1 MDRGETMDS
10 TLLIL
15 GALALSSAAATVAGC
30 AEDLES
36 DVGSQSNP
44 NSQVQ
49 LAPQMGN
56 IHRYFNKAISGE
68 PVSYGLYVAVA
79 GTVAWALMN
88 IGINVILALVIGAGI
103 AAFVHGAY
111 AVSAYFGRIV
121 GQSKNFGQPVYLDVV
136 ITHLGPIVGHGFI
149 AVFCMLLAAYLAT
162 TMLGNPFP
170 LPLVALIFGITVGA
184 IGSSTGDVHYGAERE
199 YQKYPFGGGVPVANQ
214 GDIDIKAE
222 VGIRN
227 GMDSSYFCSKLGG
240 PLTGLTFGLI
250 VFLDGWRG
258 IVGEVLGNPLGGD
271 LVSKSLIAII
281 VGIIIVAIAACL
293 NRLVEVYARKKYG
306 PYTDR

>member
-1 MDRGETMDS
+1 MDA
-10 TLLIL
+10 TLIAL
-15 GALALSSAAATVAGC
+15 GALALSGALATVAGC

-68 PVSYGLYVAVA
+68 PVAYGLYVAVA
-79 GTVAWALMN
+79 GTVAYAIMQVGLN
-88 IGINVILALVIGAGI
+88 PILALILGAGV

-111 AVSAYFGRIV
+111 AISAYLGRIV
-121 GQSKNFGQPVYLDVV
+121 GQSKNFGQPVYWDIVMSH
-136 ITHLGPIVGHGFI
+136 IGPIVGHGFI
-149 AVFCMLLAAYLAT
+149 AVFCMVLMAYLANT
-162 TMLGNPFP
+162 ILGNPFP
-170 LPLVALIFGITVGA
+170 LPLIALIFGITVGA

-199 YQKYPFGGGVPVANQ
+199 YQKYPFGGGVPVANH

-222 VGIRN
+222 YGLRN
-227 GMDSSYFCSKLGG
+227 GMDSSYFCARLGG
-240 PLTGLTFGLI
+240 VLTGLCFGLI

-258 IVGEVLGNPLGGD
+258 IMGDILVG
-271 LVSKSLIAII
+271 KSVTMASALSICI
-281 VGIIIVAIAACL
+281 GLIIVALLAWA
-293 NRLVEVYARKKYG
+293 NRVVEVFARNKYG
-306 PYTDR
+306 PYTK

>member
-1 MDRGETMDS
+1 MDP
-10 TLLIL
+10 TLLTL
-15 GALALSSAAATVAGC
+15 GALALTGAAATVAGC

-49 LAPQMGN
+49 LGPQMGN

-79 GTVAWALMN
+79 GAVAWALLGM
-88 IGINVILALVIGAGI
+88 GINPLLSLIISAGI
-103 AAFVHGAY
+103 AAIVHGAY
-111 AVSAYFGRIV
+111 SVSAYLGRIV
-121 GQSKNFGQPVYLDVV
+121 GQSKNFGQPVYMDVV
-136 ITHLGPIVGHGFI
+136 LSHLGPIVGHGFI
-149 AVFCMLLAAYLAT
+149 AVFCMLLAAYLAGT
-162 TMLGNPFP
+162 VLGNPFP
-170 LPLVALIFGITVGA
+170 LPLIALIFGITVGA

-199 YQKYPFGGGVPVANQ
+199 YQKYLFGGGIPVANQ

-222 VGIRN
+222 TGIRN
-227 GMDSSYFCSKLGG
+227 GMDSSYFCAKLGG
-240 PLTGLTFGLI
+240 PLTGIAFGLI

-258 IVGEVLGNPLGGD
+258 LIGNILGAD
-271 LVSKSLIAII
+271 LVTKSAIAIV
-281 VGIIIVAIAACL
+281 VGIIIVAIAAYI
-293 NRLVEVYARKKYG
+293 NRIIEVYARNKYG

>member
-1 MDRGETMDS
+1 MDP
-10 TLLIL
+10 TLLAL
-15 GALALSSAAATVAGC
+15 GALALTGAAATVAGC

-49 LAPQMGN
+49 LGPQMGN

-79 GTVAWALMN
+79 GAVAWALMGAGLN
-88 IGINVILALVIGAGI
+88 AMLALILGAGI
-103 AAFVHGAY
+103 AAIIHGAY
-111 AVSAYFGRIV
+111 SVSAYLGRIV
-121 GQSKNFGQPVYLDVV
+121 GQSKNFGQPVYMDVV
-136 ITHLGPIVGHGFI
+136 LSHLGPMVGHGFI
-149 AVFCMLLAAYLAT
+149 AVFCMVLAAYLAGT
-162 TMLGNPFP
+162 ALGNPFP
-170 LPLVALIFGITVGA
+170 LPLIALIFGITVGA

-199 YQKYPFGGGVPVANQ
+199 YQKYPFGGGIPVANQ

-222 VGIRN
+222 TGIRN
-227 GMDSSYFCSKLGG
+227 GMDSSYFCAKLGG
-240 PLTGLTFGLI
+240 PLTGLAFGLI

-258 IVGEVLGNPLGGD
+258 LVGNILGAD
-271 LVSKSLIAII
+271 LVTKSAIAIV
-281 VGIIIVAIAACL
+281 VGIIIVAIAAYL
-293 NRLVEVYARKKYG
+293 NRKIEVYARNKYG

>member
-1 MDRGETMDS
+1 MDT
-10 TLLIL
+10 TLIAL
-15 GALALSSAAATVAGC
+15 GALALAGAAATIAGC

-79 GTVAWALMN
+79 GAIAWALLN
-88 IGINVILALVIGAGI
+88 YGLNPVLALVAGSGV

-111 AVSAYFGRIV
+111 AVSSYLGRIV
-121 GQSKNFGQPVYLDVV
+121 GQSKNFGQPVYMDVV
-136 ITHLGPIVGHGFI
+136 LSHLGPIVGHGFI
-149 AVFCMLLAAYLAT
+149 AVFCMVFAAYLANNV
-162 TMLGNPFP
+162 LGNPFP

-199 YQKYPFGGGVPVANQ
+199 YQKYPFGGGVPVANH

-222 VGIRN
+222 YGLRN
-227 GMDSSYFCSKLGG
+227 GLDSSYFCSRLGG
-240 PLTGLTFGLI
+240 PLTGLCFGLI
-250 VFLDGWRG
+250 IFLDGWRG
-258 IVGEVLGNPLGGD
+258 VLGEILGND
-271 LVSKSLIAII
+271 LMTKSVIAII
-281 VGIIIVAIAACL
+281 IGLLIVVVAAIL
-293 NRLVEVYARKKYG
+293 NRKVEVFAREKYG
-306 PYTDR
+306 PYTK

>member
-1 MDRGETMDS
+1 MDP
-10 TLLIL
+10 TLLVL
-15 GALALSSAAATVAGC
+15 GALALSGAAATVAGC

-49 LAPQMGN
+49 LGPQMGN

-68 PVSYGLYVAVA
+68 PVSYGLYVAAA
-79 GTVAWALMN
+79 GAVAWALLNMGLN
-88 IGINVILALVIGAGI
+88 VPIALIIGSGI

-111 AVSAYFGRIV
+111 SVSSYLGRIV
-121 GQSKNFGQPVYLDVV
+121 GQSQNFGQPVYMDVV
-136 ITHLGPIVGHGFI
+136 LSHLGPIVGHGFI

-162 TMLGNPFP
+162 SVLGNPFP

-222 VGIRN
+222 YGIRN

-250 VFLDGWRG
+250 IFLDGWRG
-258 IVGEVLGNPLGGD
+258 IIGEIVGGD
-271 LVSKSLIAII
+271 LVSKSIIAIV
-281 VGIIIVAIAACL
+281 VGIVIVAIAAYL
-293 NRLVEVYARKKYG
+293 NRMVEVYARKKYG

>member
-1 MDRGETMDS
+1 MDP
-10 TLLIL
+10 TLLAL
-15 GALALSSAAATVAGC
+15 GALAINGAAATVAGC

-49 LAPQMGN
+49 LGPQMGN

-79 GTVAWALMN
+79 GSIAWALLSFYHLN
-88 IGINVILALVIGAGI
+88 PVLSIVIGAGV
-103 AAFVHGAY
+103 ASLVHGIY
-111 AVSAYFGRIV
+111 AVTAYLGRIV

-136 ITHLGPIVGHGFI
+136 LTHLGPMMGHSFI
-149 AVFCMLLAAYLAT
+149 AVFCMVLAAYLANSV
-162 TMLGNPFP
+162 LGNPFP
-170 LPLVALIFGITVGA
+170 LPLIALIFGITVGS

-214 GDIDIKAE
+214 GDIDVKAE
-222 VGIRN
+222 TGIRN

-258 IVGEVLGNPLGGD
+258 ILGNILGSD
-271 LVSKSLIAII
+271 LVTKSAIAIVI
-281 VGIIIVAIAACL
+281 GIIIVAITAYI
-293 NRLVEVYARKKYG
+293 NRKIEVYARNKYG

>member
-1 MDRGETMDS
+1 MDP
-10 TLLIL
+10 TLITL
-15 GALALSSAAATVAGC
+15 GALALAGAATTVAGC

-79 GTVAWALMN
+79 GAVAWALMSTN
-88 IGINVILALVIGAGI
+88 LNVILALVVGSGV
-103 AAFVHGAY
+103 AALVHGAY
-111 AVSAYFGRIV
+111 SVSSYLGRIV
-121 GQSKNFGQPVYLDVV
+121 GQSKNFGQPVYMDVL

-149 AVFCMLLAAYLAT
+149 AIFCMALAAYLAST
-162 TMLGNPFP
+162 ALGNPFP
-170 LPLVALIFGITVGA
+170 LPLIALIFGITAGA

-199 YQKYPFGGGVPVANQ
+199 YQKYLFGGGIPVANQ

-222 VGIRN
+222 YGIRN
-227 GMDSSYFCSKLGG
+227 GLDSSYFCSRLGG
-240 PLTGLTFGLI
+240 PLTGLCFGLI
-250 VFLDGWRG
+250 IFLDGWRG
-258 IVGEVLGNPLGGD
+258 IVGN
-271 LVSKSLIAII
+271 I
-281 VGIIIVAIAACL
+281 VGSDLITKSVVAILVGLLIVGVAAYA
-293 NRLVEVYARKKYG
+293 NRKIEVYARNKYG
-306 PYTDR
+306 PYTNR

>member
-1 MDRGETMDS
+1 MDP
-10 TLLIL
+10 TLLAL
-15 GALALSSAAATVAGC
+15 GALALTGAAATVAGC

-49 LAPQMGN
+49 LGPQMGN

-79 GTVAWALMN
+79 GAVAWALM
-88 IGINVILALVIGAGI
+88 GAGLNVMLALILGSGI
-103 AAFVHGAY
+103 AAIIHGAY
-111 AVSAYFGRIV
+111 SVSAYLGRIV
-121 GQSKNFGQPVYLDVV
+121 GQSQNFGQPVYADVV
-136 ITHLGPIVGHGFI
+136 LSHLGPMVGHGFI
-149 AVFCMLLAAYLAT
+149 AVFCMVLAAYLAGT
-162 TMLGNPFP
+162 ALGNPFP
-170 LPLVALIFGITVGA
+170 LPLIALIFGITVGA

-199 YQKYPFGGGVPVANQ
+199 YQKYLFGGGIPVANQ

-222 VGIRN
+222 TGIRN
-227 GMDSSYFCSKLGG
+227 GMDSSYFCAKLGG
-240 PLTGLTFGLI
+240 PLTGLAFGLI

-258 IVGEVLGNPLGGD
+258 LIGNILGAD
-271 LVSKSLIAII
+271 LVTKSAIAIV
-281 VGIIIVAIAACL
+281 VGIVIVAIAAYI
-293 NRLVEVYARKKYG
+293 NRKIEVYARNKYG

>member
-1 MDRGETMDS
+1 MDP
-10 TLLIL
+10 TLLVL
-15 GALALSSAAATVAGC
+15 GALALSGAAATVAGC

-49 LAPQMGN
+49 LGPQMGN

-79 GTVAWALMN
+79 GAVAWAL
-88 IGINVILALVIGAGI
+88 INMGLSVPIALVVGAGI
-103 AAFVHGAY
+103 AAFIHGAY
-111 AVSAYFGRIV
+111 AVSAYLGRIV
-121 GQSKNFGQPVYLDVV
+121 GQSKNFGQPVYMDVV
-136 ITHLGPIVGHGFI
+136 LSHLGPIVGHGFI
-149 AVFCMLLAAYLAT
+149 AVFCMLIAAYLAT
-162 TMLGNPFP
+162 SMLGNPFP

-222 VGIRN
+222 TGIRN

-240 PLTGLTFGLI
+240 PLTGLTFGLT
-250 VFLDGWRG
+250 VFLGGWG
-258 IVGEVLGNPLGGD
+258 DIIGEIVGGD
-271 LVSKSLIAII
+271 LISKSVIAII
-281 VGIIIVAIAACL
+281 VGIIIVTITAYL
-293 NRLVEVYARKKYG
+293 NRVIEVYARKKYG

>member
-1 MDRGETMDS
+1 MDTA
-10 TLLIL
+10 LITL
-15 GALALSSAAATVAGC
+15 GALALAGAAATVAGC

-79 GTVAWALMN
+79 GTVAWALLN
-88 IGINVILALVIGAGI
+88 YGLNPVLALVIGAGVG
-103 AAFVHGAY
+103 AFVHGAY
-111 AVSAYFGRIV
+111 AVSSYLGRIV
-121 GQSKNFGQPVYLDVV
+121 GQSKNFGQPVYMDIILS
-136 ITHLGPIVGHGFI
+136 HLGPIVGHGFI
-149 AVFCMLLAAYLAT
+149 AIFCMVFAAYLANNV
-162 TMLGNPFP
+162 LGNPFP

-199 YQKYPFGGGVPVANQ
+199 YQKYPFGGGVPVANH

-222 VGIRN
+222 YGLRN
-227 GMDSSYFCSKLGG
+227 GLDSSYFCSRLGG
-240 PLTGLTFGLI
+240 PLTGLCFGLI
-250 VFLDGWRG
+250 IFLDGWRG
-258 IVGEVLGNPLGGD
+258 VLGEIIGND
-271 LVSKSLIAII
+271 LMTKSAIAII
-281 VGIIIVAIAACL
+281 VGL
-293 NRLVEVYARKKYG
+293 LVLQLLQ
-306 PYTDR
+306 

>member
-1 MDRGETMDS
+1 MDTA
-10 TLLIL
+10 LITL
-15 GALALSSAAATVAGC
+15 GALALAGAAATVAGC

-79 GTVAWALMN
+79 GVVAWALLN
-88 IGINVILALVIGAGI
+88 YGLNPVLALVIGAGV

-111 AVSAYFGRIV
+111 TVSSYLGRIV
-121 GQSKNFGQPVYLDVV
+121 GQSKNFGQPVYMDV
-136 ITHLGPIVGHGFI
+136 ILSHLGPIVGHGFMAI
-149 AVFCMLLAAYLAT
+149 FCIVFAAYLANNV
-162 TMLGNPFP
+162 LGNPFP

-199 YQKYPFGGGVPVANQ
+199 YQKYPFGGGVPVANH

-222 VGIRN
+222 YGLRN
-227 GMDSSYFCSKLGG
+227 GLDSSYFCSRLGG
-240 PLTGLTFGLI
+240 PLTGLCFGLI

-258 IVGEVLGNPLGGD
+258 IIGDIIGSD
-271 LVSKSLIAII
+271 LVTKSVIAII
-281 VGIIIVAIAACL
+281 MGLLVVVIAAII
-293 NRLVEVYARKKYG
+293 NRKIEVFAREKYG
-306 PYTDR
+306 PYTK

>member
-1 MDRGETMDS
+1 MDP
-10 TLLIL
+10 TLLTL
-15 GALALSSAAATVAGC
+15 GALALVGAAATVAGC

-49 LAPQMGN
+49 LGPQMGN

-79 GTVAWALMN
+79 GAVAYALLQ
-88 IGINVILALVIGAGI
+88 IGLNPLLSLVIGSGV
-103 AAFVHGAY
+103 AALVHGAY
-111 AVSAYFGRIV
+111 AVSAYLGRIV
-121 GQSKNFGQPVYLDVV
+121 GQSKNFGQPVYMDVV
-136 ITHLGPIVGHGFI
+136 LSHLGPIVGHGFI
-149 AVFCMLLAAYLAT
+149 AVFCMLVAAYIAT
-162 TMLGNPFP
+162 TILGNPFP
-170 LPLVALIFGITVGA
+170 LPMVAFIFGITVGA

-214 GDIDIKAE
+214 GDIDVKAE
-222 VGIRN
+222 TGIRN
-227 GMDSSYFCSKLGG
+227 GMDSSYFCAKLGG

-258 IVGEVLGNPLGGD
+258 IIGNILGSD
-271 LVSKSLIAII
+271 LITKSIIAII
-281 VGIIIVAIAACL
+281 VGIVLVIISLII
-293 NRLVEVYARKKYG
+293 NRKIEVYAREKYG
-306 PYTDR
+306 PYTNR